1 MEKDRTEYFRQYRLA
16 HLEDYKRRSKE
27 FQERKKQGIEAHDE
41 HYYHSIEELKEA
53 EERGEGRINWNKWQ
67 EIVEMTKQQLAS
79 ITYPKHNS
87 SGIPKW
93 VYRASTGKLLGKYE
107 NTQEVAD
114 AFKYINLTNAAI
126 NYYAFMQKPYYK
138 HDLFFSNEPVILE
151 PKNPS
156 QTKIPRLTAAYDLNT
171 NQLIALFQ
179 TATEAEEYFQMPQ
192 AQVSYCISK
201 HNGVYKKK
209 NLRFEY
215 QSINKKQ

>member
-1 MEKDRTEYFRQYRLA
+1 MEKDRTEYFKQYRLN
-16 HLEDYKRRSKE
+16 HIEDFRRRSKE
-27 FQERKKQGIEAHDE
+27 FRERQKQGVETHDE

-53 EERGEGRINWNKWQ
+53 EERGEGAINWSVWHKLVAELKEQFNN
-67 EIVEMTKQQLAS
+67 MTF
-79 ITYPKHNS
+79 PKHNS

-93 VYRASTGKLLGKYE
+93 VYQASTGKLLGHYE

-138 HDLFFSNEPVILE
+138 HDLYFSNEPVILE
-151 PKNPS
+151 PKNPND
-156 QTKIPRLTAAYDLNT
+156 TKIPRLTAAYDLT
-171 NQLIALFQ
+171 TGKLIALFK
-179 TATEAEEYFQMPQ
+179 TATEAEEYFQMPKS
-192 AQVSYCISK
+192 QVGYCIRT

-215 QSINKKQ
+215 QSI